1 MYLFCSKGNS
11 GLAGKIGG
19 PGILHGKTGEMIGR
33 WTQSGLL
40 AKYLNEPAGK
50 IIANG
55 NQIAKEEISDILEKV
70 GLKSIAYTI
79 GGNATGAFIN
89 DVFAGNE
96 VKAHAANDN
105 PKMIA

>member
-1 MYLFCSKGNS
+1 
-11 GLAGKIGG
+11 
-19 PGILHGKTGEMIGR
+19 MIGR
-33 WTQSGLL
+33 WTQNGLL
-40 AKYLNEPAGK
+40 AKYLNKSAGK

-55 NQIAKEEISDILEKV
+55 DQIAKEEIADILEKV

-96 VKAHAANDN
+96 VKAHAATIN
-105 PKMIA
+105 KK